1 MACGRGFPDNAQLFS
16 IPPHSPMKLH
26 RFSRRPL
33 ALLLS
38 AAFPALSAFPASA
51 EEILRADSVV
61 VTATRTE
68 QSAFDLPVSIDS
80 VNQAQLQ
87 DGQLQVNLSES
98 LARIPGINIQNRQ
111 NYAQDLQIS
120 SRGFG
125 ARASFGVRGLRLYAD
140 GIPATM
146 PDGQGQVSNFD
157 LGSAA
162 RVEVM
167 RGPFSSLYGNSSGGV
182 ISLFTEDGAPG
193 ATVTPNVTFGSDGTQ
208 RIGTKLAG
216 DTGKLNYVADISSF
230 RTDGYRDHSAAKRD
244 TLNGKFKWALD
255 ADSKLTLVVNAIDM
269 PNADDPLGLTR
280 AQFETDPRQAGTNA
294 LKYNTRK
301 SVAQNQLGLAYERK
315 VGAGD
320 TVNMMVYGGRRDAT
334 QFQSIPDFV
343 QAPATHPGGVIDL
356 VRDYWGVDAHW
367 THRGLFA
374 GAPLTATVGINYD
387 NLDEARK
394 GFQNFI
400 GSQLGVM
407 GALRRNEDNHIF
419 NFDQYAQ
426 LQWEPSERWLVLAG
440 LRNSQVKVSSK
451 DKYIVA
457 GNGDDSGATDFSA
470 TTPVL
475 GLTWRASPALNIY
488 ASYGQGFETPTMNE
502 LSYRPDGTPGL
513 NFALRPAKSD
523 NYEIGLKAL
532 LGQATQLNLA
542 VFDVRTED
550 EIVVATSSGGR
561 TTFMNGGHT
570 RRTGLEASLATHW
583 DTGFGLAAACT
594 HLNARYKDTIGTS
607 ILSGNAIPG
616 IPRQSAFV
624 EGSWQHKPSGFNSA
638 LELRHVARVHV
649 NDTNS
654 DVAPAYTIASL
665 RFGFE
670 QNSVGWKLKEFV
682 RIDNLTDKKYAGS
695 VIVNEG
701 NGRYFEPAPGR
712 TWLAGISAAYRF

>member
-1 MACGRGFPDNAQLFS
+1 MS
-16 IPPHSPMKLH
+16 K
-26 RFSRRPL
+26 FSRFPQRPL
-33 ALLLS
+33 ARLLS
-38 AAFPALSAFPASA
+38 ALFPALALSPALA
-51 EEILRADSVV
+51 EENILRADAVV

-68 QSAFDLPVSIDS
+68 QSSFDLPVSIDS
-80 VNQAQLQ
+80 INQAQLQ

-98 LARIPGINIQNRQ
+98 LARIPGINVQNRQ

-162 RVEVM
+162 RIEVM

-193 ATVTPNVTFGSDGTQ
+193 ATVTPSVTFGSYGTQ
-208 RIGTKLAG
+208 RIGTKLSG

-255 ADSKLTLVVNAIDM
+255 ADSKLTLVVNAVDM
-269 PNADDPLGLTR
+269 PEAQDPLGLTR
-280 AQFETDPRQAGTNA
+280 AQFDANPKQAA
-294 LKYNTRK
+294 AAAISFNTRK

-320 TVNMMVYGGRRDAT
+320 TVNLMVYRGRRDAT
-334 QFQSIPDFV
+334 QFQSIPTGP
-343 QAPATHPGGVIDL
+343 QANATHPGGVIDL
-356 VRDYWGVDAHW
+356 VRDYWGIDAHW
-367 THRGLFA
+367 THRAELA
-374 GAPLTATVGINYD
+374 GAPLTATIGLNYD

-394 GFQNFI
+394 GVQNFI
-400 GSQLGVM
+400 GSQLGVI

-426 LQWEPSERWLVLAG
+426 LQWEPSEHWLLLAG
-440 LRNSQVKVSSK
+440 LRNSQVKVNSK

-457 GNGDDSGATDFSA
+457 GNGDDSGSTDFSA

-475 GLTWRASPALNIY
+475 GLTWRASPALSVY

-502 LSYRPDGTPGL
+502 LSYRSAGPGL
-513 NFALRPAKSD
+513 NFALQASKSD
-523 NYEIGLKAL
+523 NYELGVKAL

-542 VFDVRTED
+542 LFDVRTD
-550 EIVVATSSGGR
+550 QEIVVDTSSGGR
-561 TTFMNGGHT
+561 TS
-570 RRTGLEASLATHW
+570 RTGLEAGLATTW
-583 DTGFGLAAACT
+583 KNGFGLAAAYT
-594 HLNARYKDTIGTS
+594 YLDAHYRDNISATIR
-607 ILSGNAIPG
+607 SGNAIPG
-616 IPRQSAFV
+616 IPQQSVFV
-624 EGSWQHKPSGFNSA
+624 EGTWQHKPSGFSSA
-638 LELRHVARVHV
+638 LELRHVAKVYV
-649 NDTNS
+649 NDANS
-654 DVAPAYTIASL
+654 DAAPAYTIASL

-670 QNSVGWKLKEFV
+670 QNSMGWKLKEFV
-682 RIDNLTDKKYAGS
+682 RVDNLADKKYAGS
-695 VIVNEG
+695 VIVNES
-701 NGRYFEPAPGR
+701 NSRFFEPAPGR
-712 TWLAGISAAYRF
+712 TWLAGVSAAYHF